1 MILNS
6 DIAQYLDTRRP
17 DNLKQFSSLEGFLG
31 CQLYSEIDL
40 QKSVDVQ
47 VAIIGIDETRN
58 AYPMPYAA
66 KADNVRYWL
75 YQLAAF
81 SNLKIADFGNLI
93 LGNNVADTYSA
104 VSYLTESLVK
114 SGIIP
119 IYIGG
124 SHDLTLPIVEGLLS
138 VQNQV
143 EIGIMDSSFDILKS
157 ESVNSRSFVGA
168 MAQKYKSRLTTNI
181 IGYQSYL
188 VSSAQQDY
196 LNDINID
203 GYRIGL
209 LRQNINEMEPVLR
222 DCDMISFDAG
232 CVRQTDMPAS
242 QLLSPNGL
250 YTEEACQ
257 LATFAGLSDK
267 SEVFGT
273 FGLVSKNTPLEV
285 SANLTAQIIWHY
297 IYGVSQRKNDYPK
310 CNLDGYKKIFVKLN
324 NTEFDLVFYQ
334 NLENERFWIEIP
346 DVKGKEKTIISCSK
360 SDYTQLVN
368 NKISDR
374 INRILRRHCL

>member
-6 DIAQYLDTRRP
+6 DIAQYLDTARP
-17 DNLKQFSSLEGFLG
+17 DNLRQFSTQEGFLG
-31 CQLYSEIDL
+31 SQLFAEPDL
-40 QKSVDVQ
+40 QKSIDVQ
-47 VAIIGIDETRN
+47 VAIIGVDETRN
-58 AYPMPYAA
+58 AYPMPYIA

-75 YQLAAF
+75 YQLASF
-81 SNLKIADFGNLI
+81 NNLKISDFGNLK
-93 LGNNVADTYSA
+93 LGNSPADTYSA

-119 IYIGG
+119 IYICG
-124 SHDLTLPIVEGLLS
+124 SHDLTLPIVEGLLKAMS
-138 VQNQV
+138 KV
-143 EIGIMDSSFDILKS
+143 EIGIIDSSFDVMNC
-157 ESVNSRSFVGA
+157 ESVNSRSFVSKI
-168 MAQKYKSRLTTNI
+168 AQEYQLRTTTNI
-181 IGYQSYL
+181 IGYQSFL
-188 VSSAQQDY
+188 VSAAQQKY
-196 LNDINID
+196 LDDNGID
-203 GYRIGL
+203 SYRIGL
-209 LRQNINEMEPVLR
+209 IRQNINEMEPVLR
-222 DCDMISFDAG
+222 DCDLISFDAG

-242 QLLSPNGL
+242 QQLSPNGL

-267 SEVFGT
+267 SKSFGT

-285 SANLTAQIIWHY
+285 SASLTAQIIWHY

-324 NTEFDLVFYQ
+324 NTESDIVFYQ
-334 NLENERFWIEIP
+334 NLENERFWMEIP
-346 DVKGKEKTIISCSK
+346 EVKGKEKRIISCSK

-374 INRILRRHCL
+374 INRILRRYCL